1 MSLKPIEFIKDTH
14 HGELFPSENSDIA
27 MIVVTGSDGGIKWA
41 REISKV
47 FCNNGLSCLALA
59 YWKKRGLPKTLS
71 LIPIE
76 IISDAI
82 TYLKNKGYSKVGIYG
97 FSKGAELALIATSYF
112 PQVDFVIAVSP
123 SCCVFA
129 GIEKNTYSKNSS
141 WSHNGQP
148 IPHISFDGIK
158 TNYIKNFIK
167 NRELGFAEHYS
178 EIISKQK
185 NEENTIKVENI
196 NAPILL
202 LSAENDAL
210 WCSKQMGEHIIKRL
224 QEKEFKYTYRHI
236 VFPYASHILC
246 PIKPKRRLAFKIE
259 RKYMKECNASRKNAL
274 KITLNWLS
282 ELQIL

>member
-1 MSLKPIEFIKDTH
+1 M
-14 HGELFPSENSDIA
+14 
-27 MIVVTGSDGGIKWA
+27 
-41 REISKV
+41 
-47 FCNNGLSCLALA
+47 
-59 YWKKRGLPKTLS
+59 
-71 LIPIE
+71 
-76 IISDAI
+76 
-82 TYLKNKGYSKVGIYG
+82 
-97 FSKGAELALIATSYF
+97 
-112 PQVDFVIAVSP
+112 
-123 SCCVFA
+123 
-129 GIEKNTYSKNSS
+129 
-141 WSHNGQP
+141 HNGQP

-167 NRELGFAEHYS
+167 NREWGFAEHYS
-178 EIISKQK
+178 EVISKQK

-246 PIKPKRRLAFKIE
+246 PIKPKRRFAFKIE
-259 RKYMKECNASRKNAL
+259 RKYMKECNASRENAL